1 MPHIR
6 FNWVDILFVTL
17 LIRICYIA
25 FRRGFLSEL
34 LRSLGL
40 LTAFIVSFNNSA
52 SLGEFIATHAR
63 WTGARPGIISF
74 IFIFIVALVIFKVLA
89 IGVMIFLR
97 SGDVS
102 MLSKLAALTLSLG
115 RGLLLAS
122 LVYSLIVNSP
132 FEYLSRSARDRS
144 FSGRYVSGIAASVYR
159 SSVNFYPGGESESSL
174 GRLLEQ

>member
-25 FRRGFLSEL
+25 FKRGFFSEL

-40 LTAFIVSFNNSA
+40 LTAFIVSFNHSA
-52 SLGEFIATHAR
+52 SLSDFIAAHAR

-74 IFIFIVALVIFKVLA
+74 LFIFIAVLVIFKALA
-89 IGVMIFLR
+89 IVARIFLR

-102 MLSKLAALTLSLG
+102 VFSKLAALTLSLG

-122 LVYSLIVNSP
+122 LVYSLFVNSP

-144 FSGRYVSGIAASVYR
+144 FSGRYVSGVAASVYR
-159 SSVNFYPGGESESSL
+159 MSMEFYPGGENESSL
-174 GRLLEQ
+174 GGLLE